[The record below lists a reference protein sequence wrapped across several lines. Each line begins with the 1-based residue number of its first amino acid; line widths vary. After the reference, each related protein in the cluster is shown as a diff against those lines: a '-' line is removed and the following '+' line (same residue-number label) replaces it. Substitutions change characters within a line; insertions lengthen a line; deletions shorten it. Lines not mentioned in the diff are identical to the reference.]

1 MDTKEN
7 NFENLPQKVDNPLNK
22 AEQIVENGKALT
34 NKINSTASN
43 IGKTINQSKELVG
56 SLNDLKRTYLESEKI
71 KSDTKLGLE
80 RIKQNHSTIHKHI
93 DTEYKKQKQAMDKAG
108 NVIDRGLESG
118 DIDLV
123 RAGLD
128 KMAGVANH
136 NPLTDLKNHLDQKI
150 EKDFDDDDFII
161 EI

>member
-1 MDTKEN
+1 MEEN
-7 NFENLPQKVDNPLNK
+7 NSKNLPQKIENPLK
-22 AEQIVENGKALT
+22 RAEQIVQNGKDLT
-34 NKINSTASN
+34 DKINATASN
-43 IGKTINQSKELVG
+43 VGNTINQSKELIG
-56 SLNDLKRTYLESEKI
+56 SFNDLKRTYLEAEKI

-80 RIKQNHSTIHKHI
+80 RIRQNHSTINKHI
-93 DTEYKKQKQAMDKAG
+93 DTEYKKQKQTMDKAG
-108 NVIDRGLESG
+108 TVIDRGLESG

-136 NPLTDLKNHLDQKI
+136 NPLTDLKNHLDQKN
-150 EKDFDDDDFII
+150 EQDFEDDDFTI

>member
-1 MDTKEN
+1 MDPKETN
-7 NFENLPQKVDNPLNK
+7 SKNLPQKIDNPLNK
-22 AEQIVENGKALT
+22 AEQIIENGKALT
-34 NKINSTASN
+34 DRINSTASN
-43 IGKTINQSKELVG
+43 VGNTINQSKELIG
-56 SLNDLKRTYLESEKI
+56 SFNDLKKTYLESERI

-108 NVIDRGLESG
+108 NVVDRGLESG
-118 DIDLV
+118 DINLV

>member
-1 MDTKEN
+1 MESKEN
-7 NFENLPQKVDNPLNK
+7 NSKNLPQKIDNPLDR
-22 AEQIVENGKALT
+22 AEFIIENGKELT
-34 NKINSTASN
+34 DRINSTSSN
-43 IGKTINQSKELVG
+43 VGNVLNQSKELIG
-56 SLNDLKRTYLESEKI
+56 SFNELKRTYLESEKI

-80 RIKQNHSTIHKHI
+80 RIRQNHSTIHKHI
-93 DTEYKKQKQAMDKAG
+93 DTEYKKQKQAMDKAA

-128 KMAGVANH
+128 KLAGVANH

-150 EKDFDDDDFII
+150 EKDFEDDDFII

>member
-1 MDTKEN
+1 METKEN
-7 NFENLPQKVDNPLNK
+7 NSENLPQKIENPLNR

-34 NKINSTASN
+34 DKINSTANN
-43 IGKTINQSKELVG
+43 IGNTINQSKELIG
-56 SLNDLKRTYLESEKI
+56 SFSDLKRTYLESEKI

-80 RIKQNHSTIHKHI
+80 RIRQNHSTINNHI
-93 DTEYKKQKQAMDKAG
+93 NTEYKKQKQAMDKAG
-108 NVIDRGLESG
+108 NVIDHGLESG
-118 DIDLV
+118 NIDLV

-128 KMAGVANH
+128 KVAGVANH

-150 EKDFDDDDFII
+150 EKDFEDDDFTI